1 MNGKTTTTK
10 YNRFMNFNVIY
21 NLHVLWSSRNLEIIY
36 VMCCSIRRGVLAG
49 IAIEEINDDDPLLP
63 DTNPSR
69 VSHNVIMSTCRLP
82 SMYVVITYII
92 HMCHIYIYEYV
103 RQAYASRL
111 VKGFALLSLF
121 YTVQNV
127 DGVTRF
133 RSHTWP
139 VMFRGCL
146 R

>member
-1 MNGKTTTTK
+1 
-10 YNRFMNFNVIY
+10 MNFNVIY

-63 DTNPSR
+63 DTDPSR

-92 HMCHIYIYEYV
+92 HMCHIHTRV
-103 RQAYASRL
+103 RTTSLREPTG
-111 VKGFALLSLF
+111 KGFCVIIIVLYWTKRGRRNPF
-121 YTVQNV
+121 YK
-127 DGVTRF
+127 
-133 RSHTWP
+133 SHV